1 MTRRERL
8 ALELALAARD
18 ALAAEVLEL
27 RERVARAEREAWNAD
42 LVAGMW
48 QDAAEQAAAAR
59 EDVTLAITR
68 DGQVFAAQ
76 VVP

>member
-18 ALAAEVLEL
+18 ALATEVLEL
-27 RERVARAEREAWNAD
+27 RERVASAERDAWNAEV
-42 LVAGMW
+42 VASMW
-48 QDAAEQAAAAR
+48 QEAAEQAAGDR
-59 EDVTLAITR
+59 DDVTLAITR

-76 VVP
+76 VAP

>member
-8 ALELALAARD
+8 ALELALAALD
-18 ALAAEVLEL
+18 ALATEVLEL
-27 RERVARAEREAWNAD
+27 RERVERAERDAWNAEV
-42 LVAGMW
+42 VATMW

-76 VVP
+76 VAP

>member
-18 ALAAEVLEL
+18 ALATEVLEL

-42 LVAGMW
+42 LVASMW

>member
-18 ALAAEVLEL
+18 AMATEVLEL
-27 RERVARAEREAWNAD
+27 RERVERAERDAWNAEV
-42 LVAGMW
+42 VATMW

-68 DGQVFAAQ
+68 DGHVFAAQ
-76 VVP
+76 VAP